1 MSLAILRR
9 GMRPGGMTFSGT
21 HMDPERIQLGE
32 KMKNVCILGAGS
44 LSFFFGFF
52 LTYLAQLCI
61 AFESG
66 MASVFARG
74 LEERTVQLMS
84 EESEENEETMNDAVH
99 LAKPMASGELYV
111 SK

>member
-1 MSLAILRR
+1 MVNMGELWWTSQICHNMSQLFGVLMSLAILRR

-52 LTYLAQLCI
+52 LTYLA
-61 AFESG
+61 
-66 MASVFARG
+66 
-74 LEERTVQLMS
+74 
-84 EESEENEETMNDAVH
+84 
-99 LAKPMASGELYV
+99 
-111 SK
+111 

>member
-1 MSLAILRR
+1 MVNYGELPKFVTTCHSMSQLFGVLMSLAILRR

-52 LTYLAQLCI
+52 LTYLA
-61 AFESG
+61 
-66 MASVFARG
+66 
-74 LEERTVQLMS
+74 
-84 EESEENEETMNDAVH
+84 
-99 LAKPMASGELYV
+99 
-111 SK
+111 